1 MIRATILPAIA
12 ATALLAGCM
21 APPPPPPPIAEPV
34 YTEPPVVPV
43 QGIRGLEE
51 RTPNMCGA
59 KDYSSSVGQPGSIIP
74 TLGVTK
80 EYRVIE
86 YRGIVPQDYNP
97 MRIVFRL
104 DATGNI
110 QRVDCG

>member
-1 MIRATILPAIA
+1 MIKTRILPVIA
-12 ATALLAGCM
+12 MTALMSGCM
-21 APPPPPPPIAEPV
+21 APPPPAPPIEPIAPPPP
-34 YTEPPVVPV
+34 VPV
-43 QGIRGLEE
+43 QGIQGLQE

-59 KDYSSSVGQPGSIIP
+59 KDYASSVGQPASVIP
-74 TLGVTK
+74 TLGITK
-80 EYRVIE
+80 EFRVIE

-104 DATGNI
+104 DPANNI